1 MKLEHLSAKIMT
13 VKPLLVEA
21 VLGHCETS
29 RRSVAS
35 PNLYGP
41 QVRLPREIQFR
52 SGRVDCVSEYQGEW
66 ERFKTDRAEI
76 HPNPE
81 VSRYL
86 DMYL

>member
-1 MKLEHLSAKIMT
+1 MT
-13 VKPLLVEA
+13 
-21 VLGHCETS
+21 
-29 RRSVAS
+29 
-35 PNLYGP
+35 
-41 QVRLPREIQFR
+41 LPREIQFR

-86 DMYL
+86 DIISIISISICTG

>member
-1 MKLEHLSAKIMT
+1 MIIIDGS
-13 VKPLLVEA
+13 
-21 VLGHCETS
+21 VLYIGAFFGHCETS
-29 RRSVAS
+29 RKLVDSS
-35 PNLYGP
+35 NLYRP
-41 QVRLPREIQFR
+41 QLTLPREIQFR
-52 SGRVDCVSEYQGEW
+52 SGRVDCVSEYPGEW

>member
-1 MKLEHLSAKIMT
+1 M
-13 VKPLLVEA
+13 
-21 VLGHCETS
+21 
-29 RRSVAS
+29 
-35 PNLYGP
+35 
-41 QVRLPREIQFR
+41 RLPREIQFR